1 MTNERSADPG
11 RRNIPLI
18 AAAIVFIVHLAA
30 NPHYGYFRDELYFI
44 ICGFHPQFG
53 YVDQPP
59 VVPLLSA
66 GSQLF
71 GHSLFLLR
79 AVPAAFAAGGVY
91 VTCLLAAEYGGGAFA
106 QVLAA
111 LVFFFTGVLSS
122 FGMKVSTDEVGLF
135 TWPLLALLIV
145 RITKGADPRLWLA
158 AGAVAGLSI
167 ESKYSVFFFLAALLA
182 GLLLAPQRRT
192 MFNPWFAG
200 GLGLAL
206 LIALPNLIW
215 QWHYG
220 FPILQLLEAGQHGKN
235 VVVGPLM
242 YLVQEIL
249 ITGLF
254 IATIWIIGLG
264 WLARMPQYRFLAY
277 AYVLLIAQMI
287 VMHGKHYYPAAVY
300 PILIAAG
307 ALQIERW
314 TIPQTRPRTLART
327 VTVALVVAFGLL
339 FLPLSLPILPEAAF
353 VSYDTAL
360 GNALHVSRSSM
371 ETEHHRDEAPLPGDW
386 ADMHGWPE
394 MAAAVA
400 SIYDALPPGE
410 RAQAVVMASNYGEA
424 SAIEFFT
431 PHVPVVSGHNQYW
444 LWGPQ
449 GHTGNVLIDID
460 GDCGAKEHFFKHAAR
475 ATTFSNRWAIAY
487 ETNIPIMLCRGIRE
501 PLAVI
506 WPSRKDYM

>member
-106 QVLAA
+106 QLLAA

-182 GLLLAPQRRT
+182 GLLLAPQ
-192 MFNPWFAG
+192 
-200 GLGLAL
+200 
-206 LIALPNLIW
+206 
-215 QWHYG
+215 
-220 FPILQLLEAGQHGKN
+220 
-235 VVVGPLM
+235 
-242 YLVQEIL
+242 
-249 ITGLF
+249 
-254 IATIWIIGLG
+254 
-264 WLARMPQYRFLAY
+264 
-277 AYVLLIAQMI
+277 
-287 VMHGKHYYPAAVY
+287 
-300 PILIAAG
+300 
-307 ALQIERW
+307 
-314 TIPQTRPRTLART
+314 
-327 VTVALVVAFGLL
+327 
-339 FLPLSLPILPEAAF
+339 
-353 VSYDTAL
+353 
-360 GNALHVSRSSM
+360 
-371 ETEHHRDEAPLPGDW
+371 
-386 ADMHGWPE
+386 
-394 MAAAVA
+394 
-400 SIYDALPPGE
+400 
-410 RAQAVVMASNYGEA
+410 
-424 SAIEFFT
+424 
-431 PHVPVVSGHNQYW
+431 
-444 LWGPQ
+444 
-449 GHTGNVLIDID
+449 
-460 GDCGAKEHFFKHAAR
+460 
-475 ATTFSNRWAIAY
+475 
-487 ETNIPIMLCRGIRE
+487 
-501 PLAVI
+501 
-506 WPSRKDYM
+506 